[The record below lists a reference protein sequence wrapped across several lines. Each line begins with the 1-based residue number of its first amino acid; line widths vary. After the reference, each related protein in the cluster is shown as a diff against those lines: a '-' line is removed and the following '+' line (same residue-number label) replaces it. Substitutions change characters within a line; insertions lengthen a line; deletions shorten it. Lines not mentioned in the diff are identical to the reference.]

1 MPVSKAE
8 LQAVPRQVWLAVLVA
23 ALGYFVDIYDLLLFS
38 IVRVQSLKDLGF
50 AEDEVLA
57 KGVILINTQMAGLLI
72 GGLIWGV
79 LGDKRGRLSVLLG
92 SIVMYSIANFLNG
105 FVQNIEQYAILRF
118 IAGVGLAGELGAGI
132 TLISEILP
140 RNIRGLGTTIIAT
153 VGILGAVVGA
163 LLGEVLSWRTC
174 YIIGG
179 VMGFAILLLRVGVTE
194 SGLFESLKN
203 EKRDRGNILMLIRRR
218 ATFLKFLYCILIGVP
233 IWYVVSVL
241 FTLAPEFGKAFGM
254 VELPTGGQAV
264 MWGYIGLAIGDLSS
278 GLVSQAMRSRRR
290 AILFYIL
297 LTIFGVAVHLVLPH
311 SSLSSFYATCCL
323 MGVGAGYWAMFV
335 QVAAEQFGTNIRA
348 TVTTSVPNFV
358 RAATIPQTLGFKA
371 LIPTA
376 GVIGSAVVIGVVSFV
391 VALLS
396 LWKLDETF
404 HKDLDFHE

>member
-50 AEDEVLA
+50 ADSEVLA
-57 KGVILINTQMAGLLI
+57 KGVVLINTQMAGLLI

-105 FVQNIEQYAILRF
+105 FVQSIEQYAILRF

-140 RNIRGLGTTIIAT
+140 RRIRGLGTTIIAT

-163 LLGEVLSWRTC
+163 LLGGVLSWRTC

-203 EKRDRGNILMLIRRR
+203 EKRERGNILMLIRRR

-254 VELPTGGQAV
+254 TELPTGGQAV
-264 MWGYIGLAIGDLSS
+264 MWGYIGLAVGDLSS

-297 LTIFGVAVHLVLPH
+297 LTVFGVAVHLMLPH
-311 SSLSSFYATCCL
+311 SSPWSFYATCCL

-376 GVIGSAVVIGVVSFV
+376 GVLGSAVVIGLISFA

-396 LWKLDETF
+396 LWKLEETF
-404 HKDLDFHE
+404 HKDLDFQE